1 MFARLSDR
9 PGWRWFVFGLVL
21 AVAAVAVGALVL
33 SAFRG
38 TGREPTLADLVA
50 GSDPGPIHVHGLG
63 VNPADETLFIA
74 THTGMFSVST
84 GETKAQ
90 RVTDRYQDTMGFTVI
105 GKNRFLGS
113 GHPDPSEAREK
124 GLPPLL
130 GLIESRDAGR
140 SWRPISLLGE
150 ADFHVLRS
158 AGNLVYGYDA
168 TNERLLLSR
177 NAGRTWLSR
186 TAQAPLIDLV
196 VDPGRPAHVIAS
208 AQAVLFESFDGGAR
222 WKVNGTQTGLLAWP
236 ALDELFIVQGSGDV
250 LTSRDSGRRWLRRG
264 SIGGE
269 PAAVLGRAANDLYV
283 ALHDGT
289 IKRSIDGGR
298 TWSVRSRP

>member
-1 MFARLSDR
+1 MFARNSDR
-9 PGWRWFVFGLVL
+9 PGWRWFVLGLVL
-21 AVAAVAVGALVL
+21 AVAAAAVGALAL

-38 TGREPTLADLVA
+38 SEDKATLADLVA
-50 GSDPGPIHVHGLG
+50 ASEPGPIHVHGLG
-63 VNPADETLFIA
+63 VNPADGALFIA
-74 THTGMFSVST
+74 THTGMYRVSE

-90 RVTDRYQDTMGFTVI
+90 PVTNRYQDTMGFTII
-105 GKNRFLGS
+105 GNDRFLGS
-113 GHPDPSEAREK
+113 GHPDPTEAREK
-124 GLPPLL
+124 GLPVLL

-140 SWRPISLLGE
+140 SWRPISLLGK

-186 TAQAPLIDLV
+186 TAPAPLLDLV

-208 AQAVLFESFDGGAR
+208 APAVLFESFDGGRR
-222 WKVNGTQTGLLAWP
+222 WDVHGTRTGFLTWP
-236 ALDELFIVQGSGDV
+236 TRNELFVVERSGDV
-250 LTSRDSGRRWLRRG
+250 VTSRDSGRRWQQRG

-269 PAAVLGRAANDLYV
+269 PAALLGRSANDLYV

-289 IKRSIDGGR
+289 IKRSVDGGR
-298 TWSVRSRP
+298 SWSVRSRP

>member
-1 MFARLSDR
+1 
-9 PGWRWFVFGLVL
+9 
-21 AVAAVAVGALVL
+21 VA
-33 SAFRG
+33 
-38 TGREPTLADLVA
+38 E
-50 GSDPGPIHVHGLG
+50 SDPGPIHVHGLG
-63 VNPADETLFIA
+63 VNPADRALFIA
-74 THTGMFSVST
+74 THTGMYRVSAD
-84 GETKAQ
+84 ETEAQ
-90 RVTDRYQDTMGFTVI
+90 PVTNRYQDTMGFTII

-113 GHPDPSEAREK
+113 GHPDPTEAREK

-140 SWRPISLLGE
+140 AWRPISLLGE

-177 NAGRTWLSR
+177 NAGRTWLPR
-186 TAQAPLIDLV
+186 TAPAPLFDLV

-208 AQAVLFESFDGGAR
+208 APAVLFESFDGGKR
-222 WKVNGTQTGLLAWP
+222 WEVSGTASGYLTWP
-236 ALDELFIVQGSGDV
+236 AQGELFIVQGSGDV
-250 LTSRDSGRRWLRRG
+250 LRSGDSGRRWVKRG

-289 IKRSIDGGR
+289 IKRSVDGGR
-298 TWSVRSRP
+298 SWSVRSRP